1 MGRETQRLAVSI
13 CGLVQGVG
21 FRPFVFNLARE
32 LRLSGWISNNPH
44 GVAIEVE
51 GEAIRLDEFL
61 HCIETSLPPNA
72 VVYSLESRIL
82 DPIGYGQFEIRP
94 SDRTGEKVPFIL
106 PDIAVCPACLR
117 EMNNPSDRRF
127 RYPFINCTHCGPRF
141 SIILG
146 LPYDRVNT
154 TMRAFTMC
162 RACRTEY
169 EDPDNRRFHAQPIAC
184 PDCGPQLT
192 FLDEH
197 GRSVAERDQA
207 LQASVKA
214 IRNGQVIAIKGLG
227 GFHLMVDAANNDAI
241 GALRKRKGR
250 GSKPLAVMFA
260 NLEQVRRFCR
270 VSDLEGRLLRSPESP
285 IVLLS
290 KKDPNALDQAAPG
303 NPNLG
308 ALLPYTPLHHLLLAE
323 IGAPV
328 IATSGNRSEEPICT
342 TDEEA
347 LARLAGIADGFLVHD
362 RPIARH
368 VDDSIAWVVA
378 GRRQILRRAR
388 GYAPLPLVTKNPLPP
403 ILAVGGH
410 LKNSIALS
418 KGNLLF
424 PSQHIGD
431 LDTLETEA
439 AFEKVIEDLTS
450 LYQIEP
456 TITAHDMH
464 PEYGS
469 TAFAVN
475 RSAGTNRISVQHHLA
490 HVYACMVE
498 NELNG
503 PVLGISWDGTG
514 YGTDGTIW
522 GGEWFR
528 VDRNGSQRVFTLSPF
543 RLPGSETAI
552 REPRRSAL
560 GLIRELDKGELDTTG
575 ELEYLSS
582 FSKAELRIL
591 LQSLESGINAPFS
604 SSMGRLFDAVA
615 AILNLCLVNQYEGEA
630 AMKLEHAAA
639 KSRDRGDY
647 TIDLIPGDGD
657 RPGRFNWH
665 PMLGEILEDLRSG
678 VDRSDIAKRFHNTLC
693 QVILATAQ
701 QVDVDAVVLTGG
713 CFQNRLLTETA
724 IDRLRRNGFRPY
736 WHQRIPPN
744 DGGIAVGQIIG
755 AARALTQRR
764 GPSK

>member
-1 MGRETQRLAVSI
+1 MGREIQRLAVSI

-21 FRPFVFNLARE
+21 FRPFVFNLARV
-32 LRLSGWISNNPH
+32 LHLAGWVRNNPH

-51 GEAIRLDEFL
+51 GQAIRLDEFL
-61 HCIETSLPPNA
+61 QRLETSLPPNA
-72 VVYSLESRIL
+72 VIQSLESRIL
-82 DPIGYGQFEIRP
+82 DPIGHGQFEIRP
-94 SDRTGEKVPFIL
+94 SERTGEKVPFML
-106 PDIAVCPACLR
+106 PDIAVCQACLR
-117 EMNNPSDRRF
+117 EINTPSDRRF

-154 TMRAFTMC
+154 TMRTFKMC

-184 PDCGPQLT
+184 PDCGPHLA

-197 GRSVAERDQA
+197 GRPVAERDQA
-207 LQASVKA
+207 LQASVDA
-214 IRNGQVIAIKGLG
+214 IRSGRIIAVKGLG
-227 GFHLMVDAANNDAI
+227 GFHLMADAANHDAV

-250 GSKPLAVMFA
+250 GSKPFAVMFA
-260 NLEQVRRFCR
+260 DLEQVRHTCR
-270 VSDLEGRLLRSPESP
+270 VSDLEARLLHSPGSP

-290 KKDPNALDQAAPG
+290 KKDPDSGDHAAPG

-323 IGAPV
+323 IGGPV

-342 TDEEA
+342 ANEEA
-347 LARLAGIADGFLVHD
+347 LGRLAGIADGFLVHD
-362 RPIARH
+362 RPIERH
-368 VDDSIAWVVA
+368 VDDSIAWIVA

-388 GYAPLPLVTKNPLPP
+388 GYAPLPLVSKDPLPS

-431 LDTLETEA
+431 LDTLETEI
-439 AFEKVIEDLTS
+439 AFEKVIGDLTS
-450 LYQIEP
+450 LYQIEA

-464 PEYGS
+464 PDYGS
-469 TAFAVN
+469 TAFAIG
-475 RSAGTNRISVQHHLA
+475 RSAAADRVSVQHHQA
-490 HVYACMVE
+490 HVFACMVE
-498 NELNG
+498 NELDG

-522 GGEWFR
+522 GGEWFE
-528 VDRNGSQRVFTLSPF
+528 VDPDGSHRTYTLSPF
-543 RLPGSETAI
+543 PLPGSEAAI

-560 GLIRELDKGELDTTG
+560 GLIWQFNQGGLGTAGD
-575 ELEYLSS
+575 LECLSS
-582 FSKAELRIL
+582 FSKAELSVL
-591 LQSLESGINAPFS
+591 GQSLRNGINAPFS

-615 AILNLCLVNQYEGEA
+615 ALLDLCLLNQYEGEA
-630 AMKLEHAAA
+630 AMRLEHAAV
-639 KSRDRGDY
+639 KSRNRDFY
-647 TIDLIPGDGD
+647 TINLIPGDGD
-657 RPGRFNWH
+657 RPGAFDWH
-665 PMLGEILEDLRSG
+665 PMIGEILEELRSG
-678 VDRSDIAKRFHNTLC
+678 ADRCDIAKRFHNTLS

-701 QVDVDAVVLTGG
+701 QVDIDAVVLTGG

-724 IDRLRRNGFRPY
+724 IDQLRRNGFHPY
-736 WHQRIPPN
+736 WHQRVPPN

-755 AARALTQRR
+755 AARALIQKQCRR
-764 GPSK
+764 

>member
-1 MGRETQRLAVSI
+1 MSQEIQRLAISI

-21 FRPFVFNLARE
+21 FRPFVFNLARD
-32 LRLSGWISNNPH
+32 LHLSGWIRNNPR

-51 GEAIRLDEFL
+51 GEAVRLEEFL
-61 HCIETSLPPNA
+61 QCVETSLPPNA
-72 VVYSLESRIL
+72 VIQSLESRVL
-82 DPIGYGQFEIRP
+82 DPVGHEQFEIRP
-94 SDRTGEKVPFIL
+94 SDRTGEKTPFIL
-106 PDIAVCPACLR
+106 PDIAVCQACLR
-117 EMNNPSDRRF
+117 EMNAPSDRRF

-154 TMRAFTMC
+154 TMRTFTMC
-162 RACRTEY
+162 QACRAEY

-184 PDCGPQLT
+184 PDCGPHLA

-197 GRSVAERDQA
+197 GKPVAERDQA
-207 LQASVKA
+207 LQVAVDA
-214 IRNGQVIAIKGLG
+214 IRSGRTIAVKGLG
-227 GFHLMVDAANNDAI
+227 GFHLMVDAANHDAV
-241 GALRKRKGR
+241 GALRRRKGR
-250 GSKPLAVMFA
+250 GSKPFAIMFA
-260 NLEQVRRFCR
+260 DLEQVRHSCL

-290 KKDPNALDQAAPG
+290 KRDPGSGVHAAPG

-323 IGAPV
+323 MGRPV

-342 TDEEA
+342 TNEEA

-388 GYAPLPLVTKNPLPP
+388 GYAPLPLVTKAPLPS

-418 KGNLLF
+418 KGNLIF

-431 LDTLETEA
+431 LDTSETEA
-439 AFEKVIEDLTS
+439 AFEKVIEDLGS
-450 LYQIEP
+450 LYQIKAR
-456 TITAHDMH
+456 ITAHDMH
-464 PEYGS
+464 PDYGS
-469 TAFAVN
+469 TTFAID
-475 RSAGTNRISVQHHLA
+475 RAAGADRVPVQHHLA

-498 NELNG
+498 NELDG

-514 YGTDGTIW
+514 YGIDGTIW
-522 GGEWFR
+522 GGEWFA
-528 VDRNGSQRVFTLSPF
+528 VDRDSSHRKFTLLPF
-543 RLPGSETAI
+543 PLPGSEAAI

-560 GLIRELDKGELDTTG
+560 GLIWQFNQGGLDTI
-575 ELEYLSS
+575 EDLKCLSS
-582 FSKAELRIL
+582 FSKAELSVL
-591 LQSLESGINAPFS
+591 GQSLRNGINAPFS

-615 AILNLCLVNQYEGEA
+615 ALLNLCLMNRYEGEA
-630 AMKLEHAAA
+630 AMKLEHTAA
-639 KSRDRGDY
+639 KSRDQDFY
-647 TIDLIPGDGD
+647 TINLLPGDGD
-657 RPGRFNWH
+657 RPGCFDWQ
-665 PMLGEILEDLRSG
+665 PMIGEILAELRSG
-678 VDRSDIAKRFHNTLC
+678 ANRCDIAKRFHNTLS

-701 QVDVDAVVLTGG
+701 QVNIDAVVLTGG

-724 IDRLRRNGFRPY
+724 IDQLRRNGFRPY

-744 DGGIAVGQIIG
+744 DGGIAVGQIVG
-755 AARALTQRR
+755 AARVLAGNR
-764 GPSK
+764 